1 MCSCGGG
8 GDGGVEGSGGIGGSG
23 ESSGACGSVVYRSGG
38 GGMFISV

>member
-8 GDGGVEGSGGIGGSG
+8 GDGGVEGSGGIDGSG
-23 ESSGACGSVVYRSGG
+23 GSSGASGSVVYRSGG